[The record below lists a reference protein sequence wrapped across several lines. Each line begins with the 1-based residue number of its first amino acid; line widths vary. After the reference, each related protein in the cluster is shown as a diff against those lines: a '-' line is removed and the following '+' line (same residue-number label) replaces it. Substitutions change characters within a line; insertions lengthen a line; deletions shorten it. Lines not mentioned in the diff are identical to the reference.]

1 VMNATSPG
9 LERRESNSPPAGVST
24 QWQ

>member
-1 VMNATSPG
+1 MNATSPG